1 MEFAVAEAH
10 RNEWAFVLAATVRVT
25 RDIDRAEECVQ
36 EAYARALADWK
47 RHGVPLRPG
56 AWLTTVSRRI
66 AIDSQRRH
74 ETQGRVLPLLISQV
88 DERESSSTETEAI
101 SDDRLRLIFT
111 CCHPSLNF
119 ESQVAL
125 TLRYVCGLTTPE
137 VARAFLVK
145 ESTMAARLT
154 RAKKKITLAHIP
166 YQVPSAE
173 ELPERIDAVLD
184 VVHLVFTTGHTAPS
198 GESLVRDDLTQRAL
212 QLARMLRDLLPEDL
226 TVAGL
231 LALIILSDARRNARI
246 AEDGSIILLSDQDRT
261 KWDRQSINEGL
272 VLVGESL
279 ARRPP
284 ARFSLMAAIAAVHAQ
299 APSYSDT
306 DWREIVSIYD
316 SLLLT
321 WPSPVVALNRA
332 VALGFADGPA
342 VGLATLDELA
352 GNATLANYPY
362 YSSARAEFLRRLG
375 RLAEARTAYVHA
387 LQITENEVERTFLK
401 KQLDRYFKE
410 FSPRT

>member
-1 MEFAVAEAH
+1 VEFAVAEAH

-36 EAYARALADWK
+36 EAYARALTDWK
-47 RHGVPLRPG
+47 RQGIPLRPG

-74 ETQGRVLPLLISQV
+74 ETQGRILPLLSSKV
-88 DERESSSTETEAI
+88 EEREQVASETETI

-111 CCHPSLNF
+111 CCHPSLDF

-173 ELPERIDAVLD
+173 ELPDRIDAVVD

-198 GESLVRDDLTQRAL
+198 GEFLVRDDLTQRAL

-261 KWDRQSINEGL
+261 KWDRASINEGVIL
-272 VLVGESL
+272 VSESL

-284 ARFSLMAAIAAVHAQ
+284 SRFSLMAAIAAVHAQ

-306 DWREIVSIYD
+306 DWREIVSIYN

-342 VGLATLDELA
+342 VGLAALDELA
-352 GNATLANYPY
+352 GHAALADYPY
-362 YSSARAEFLRRLG
+362 YFSARAEFLRRLG
-375 RLAEARTAYVHA
+375 HFAEARTAYEHA
-387 LQITENEVERTFLK
+387 LHICENEVERSFLK
-401 KQLDRYFKE
+401 KQLDTLE
-410 FSPRT
+410 AESW

>member
-1 MEFAVAEAH
+1 VEFAVAEAH

-25 RDIDRAEECVQ
+25 RDIGTAEECVQ
-36 EAYARALADWK
+36 EAYARALTDWV
-47 RHGVPLRPG
+47 RQGVPLKPG

-66 AIDSQRRH
+66 AIDSQRKR
-74 ETQGRVLPLLISQV
+74 ETQGRLLPLLGTEV
-88 DERESSSTETEAI
+88 DEREHGGIENEAV

-111 CCHPSLNF
+111 CCHPSLDF

-125 TLRYVCGLTTPE
+125 TLRYVCGLTTSE

-166 YQVPSAE
+166 YQVPAAE
-173 ELPERIDAVLD
+173 ELPGRIDAVLD

-198 GESLVRDDLTQRAL
+198 GESLVRDDLTQRSL
-212 QLARMLRDLLPEDL
+212 QLARMLRDLLPDDL
-226 TVAGL
+226 AIAGL
-231 LALIILSDARRNARI
+231 LALIILSDARRNTRI
-246 AEDGSIILLSDQDRT
+246 SEDGSIILLRDQDRS
-261 KWDRQSINEGL
+261 KWDRRSINEGV
-272 VLVGESL
+272 VLVSESL

-284 ARFSLMAAIAAVHAQ
+284 SRFSLMAAIAAVHAQ
-299 APSYSDT
+299 APSYSET

-332 VALGFADGPA
+332 VAVGFAVGPA
-342 VGLATLDELA
+342 EGLASLDELA

-362 YSSARAEFLRRLG
+362 YSSARADFLRRLG
-375 RLAEARTAYVHA
+375 RIAEARTAYQQA
-387 LQITENEVERTFLK
+387 LHHSENEVERTFLQQ
-401 KQLDRYFKE
+401 QLDTLE
-410 FSPRT
+410 AEL

>member
-1 MEFAVAEAH
+1 VEFAVAEAH

-25 RDIDRAEECVQ
+25 RDIGTAEECVQ
-36 EAYARALADWK
+36 EAYARALTDWV
-47 RHGVPLRPG
+47 RQGVPLKPG

-66 AIDSQRRH
+66 AIDSQRKR
-74 ETQGRVLPLLISQV
+74 ETQGRLLPLLGTEV
-88 DERESSSTETEAI
+88 DEREHGGIENEAV

-111 CCHPSLNF
+111 CCHPSLDF

-125 TLRYVCGLTTPE
+125 TLRYVCGLTTSE

-166 YQVPSAE
+166 YQVPAAE
-173 ELPERIDAVLD
+173 ELPGRIDAVLD

-198 GESLVRDDLTQRAL
+198 GESLVRDDLTQRSL
-212 QLARMLRDLLPEDL
+212 QLARMLRDLLPDDL
-226 TVAGL
+226 AIAGL
-231 LALIILSDARRNARI
+231 LALIILSDARRNTRI
-246 AEDGSIILLSDQDRT
+246 SEDGSIILLRDQDRS
-261 KWDRQSINEGL
+261 KWDRRSINEGV
-272 VLVGESL
+272 VLVSESL

-284 ARFSLMAAIAAVHAQ
+284 SRFSLMAAIAAVHAQ
-299 APSYSDT
+299 APSYSET

-332 VALGFADGPA
+332 VAVGFAVGPA
-342 VGLATLDELA
+342 EGLASLDELA

-362 YSSARAEFLRRLG
+362 YSSARADFLRRLG
-375 RLAEARTAYVHA
+375 RIAEARMAYQQA
-387 LQITENEVERTFLK
+387 LHHSENEVERTFLQR
-401 KQLDRYFKE
+401 QLDTLE
-410 FSPRT
+410 AEL